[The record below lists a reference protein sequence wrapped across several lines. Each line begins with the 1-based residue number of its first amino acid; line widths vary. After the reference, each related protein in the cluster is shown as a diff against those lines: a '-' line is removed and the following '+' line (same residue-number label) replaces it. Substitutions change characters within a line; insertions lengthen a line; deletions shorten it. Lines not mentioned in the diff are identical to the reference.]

1 VESNNITITD
11 SQVYSNKMYI
21 TLVPYSVVTLLDCV
35 CVCRRWGEGCV
46 ENVMIERTPPAG
58 EAPRYGRVAFRTASV
73 AAAVLGGR
81 RLVKLFVNG
90 RQLWARKYVHKPQQQ
105 QQQQ

>member
-1 VESNNITITD
+1 MHQWNQTNILIDHRFTAKRCIFHM
-11 SQVYSNKMYI
+11 V
-21 TLVPYSVVTLLDCV
+21 YSVVTLLDSV

-90 RQLWARKYVHKPQQQ
+90 RQLWARKYVPKLQQQ
-105 QQQQ
+105 QQ